1 MHEKI
6 LIVED
11 ELIVA
16 NDIRTVLEKNGYI
29 VCGIARS
36 VNRALE
42 IIDLEKPFLVLLDI
56 YLQGNL
62 TGMDLAVQ
70 LNGRNIPFVYL
81 SANCN
86 REVMEIAKKTQP
98 YGFVVKPFRE
108 NDLLVTL
115 DIARYRYEQNRQMA
129 LQGAGIAAK
138 TPPEKS
144 QKQNSAQF
152 LKQTDEARLPS
163 FEGIIGASPQMKK
176 IFAFIQQVAPHN
188 TSVLILGESG
198 TGKEGIA
205 NAIHSLS
212 PRRNN
217 ALVKVNC
224 SALPMHLIESELFGH
239 EKGSFTGAIEKR
251 IGKFEKAD
259 GGTIFLD
266 EIGDM
271 PVDVQVKLLRVLQ
284 EKEIERIG
292 SNNPIKVDV
301 RIIAAT
307 HKNLEKEITEGR
319 FRLDLFY
326 RLHVF
331 PILVPPLRERREDIL
346 LLVAHFIHYFNE
358 KTGKSIAGVSD
369 HLQQKLLNYAWPGNV
384 RELQST
390 LERSVILEQGSL
402 INDIQLLN
410 EDPAENRVPPSSVF
424 VKTINETERDHI
436 IDILKKCN
444 YKVAGP
450 GGAAELLNL
459 PPSTLSSKIKKF
471 GIKITPS
478 L

>member
-1 MHEKI
+1 MQEKI

-16 NDIRTVLEKNGYI
+16 GDIRSVLEKVGYR

-42 IIDLEKPFLVLLDI
+42 IIDSEKPFLVLLDI

-62 TGMDLAVQ
+62 TGMDLAIQ
-70 LNGRNIPFVYL
+70 LNERDIAFVYL

-86 REVMEIAKKTQP
+86 QEVMEIAKQTQP

-115 DIARYRYEQNRQMA
+115 DIARYRYQQNQQMKLQQDA
-129 LQGAGIAAK
+129 LSASKHFENSKKKNGSLVSKK
-138 TPPEKS
+138 TAVE
-144 QKQNSAQF
+144 
-152 LKQTDEARLPS
+152 TIPS
-163 FEGIIGASPQMKK
+163 FDGIIGASTEMQK
-176 IFAFIQQVAPHN
+176 IFEFIQQVAPHN

-205 NAIHSLS
+205 NAIHYHS
-212 PRRNN
+212 PRKNK

-224 SALPMHLIESELFGH
+224 SALPLHLIESELFGH

-271 PVDVQVKLLRVLQ
+271 PADVQVKLLRVLQ

-301 RIIAAT
+301 RVVAAT
-307 HKNLEKEITEGR
+307 NKNLEKEIAEGR

-331 PILVPPLRERREDIL
+331 PIMVPPLRERTEDIP
-346 LLVAHFIHYFNE
+346 LLVTHFINYFNE
-358 KTGKSIAGVSD
+358 KTEKSITGISD
-369 HLQQKLLNYAWPGNV
+369 YLKQKLLTYSWPGNV
-384 RELQST
+384 RELQNM

-402 INDIQLLN
+402 INDILLP
-410 EDPAENRVPPSSVF
+410 DENLAAQEVADTSAS
-424 VKTINETERDHI
+424 VKTIEEMERNHI
-436 IDILKKCN
+436 IAILKQCN

-450 GGAAELLNL
+450 GGAAEVLNL
-459 PPSTLSSKIKKF
+459 PPSTLSSKIKKL
-471 GIKITPS
+471 GIK
-478 L
+478 

>member
-16 NDIRTVLEKNGYI
+16 GDIRIVLEKAGYK

-42 IIDLEKPFLVLLDI
+42 IIDSEKPFLALLDI

-70 LNGRNIPFVYL
+70 LNERNIPFVYL

-86 REVMEIAKKTQP
+86 QEVMEIAKQTQP

-115 DIARYRYEQNRQMA
+115 DIARYRYQQNQQMK
-129 LQGAGIAAK
+129 LQEEGASAK
-138 TPPEKS
+138 KYFEKS
-144 QKQNSAQF
+144 PKQNTNQLS
-152 LKQTDEARLPS
+152 KQNDKENIPS
-163 FEGIIGASPQMKK
+163 FEKIIGASPQMQK
-176 IFAFIQQVAPHN
+176 IFEFIQQVAPHN

-205 NAIHSLS
+205 TAIHNRSS
-212 PRRNN
+212 RKNKP
-217 ALVKVNC
+217 LVKVNC
-224 SALPMHLIESELFGH
+224 SALPLHLIESELFGH
-239 EKGSFTGAIEKR
+239 EKGSFTGALEKR

-271 PVDVQVKLLRVLQ
+271 PPDVQVKLLRVLQ

-301 RIIAAT
+301 RIVAAT
-307 HKNLEKEITEGR
+307 NKNLEKEITEGR

-331 PILVPPLRERREDIL
+331 PIIVPPLRERRDDIPL
-346 LLVAHFIHYFNE
+346 LIVHFINYFNE
-358 KTGKSIAGVSD
+358 KTGKSVSGMSEYS
-369 HLQQKLLNYAWPGNV
+369 QQRLLNYSWPGNI
-384 RELQST
+384 RELQNV
-390 LERSVILEQGSL
+390 LERSIVLEGGDV
-402 INDIQLLN
+402 INDILL
-410 EDPAENRVPPSSVF
+410 PAEASTAHQAANGSSA
-424 VKTINETERDHI
+424 VKTIEEMQRDHI
-436 IDILKKCN
+436 IAILEQCN
-444 YKVAGP
+444 YRVAGP

-459 PPSTLSSKIKKF
+459 PPSTLSSKIKKL
-471 GIKITPS
+471 GIK
-478 L
+478 

>member
-16 NDIRTVLEKNGYI
+16 GDIRIVLEKAGYK

-42 IIDLEKPFLVLLDI
+42 IIDSEKPFLVLLDI
-56 YLQGNL
+56 YLQGHL
-62 TGMDLAVQ
+62 TGMDLAIQ
-70 LNGRNIPFVYL
+70 LNERDIPFVYL

-86 REVMEIAKKTQP
+86 QEVMEIAKQTQP

-115 DIARYRYEQNRQMA
+115 DIARYRYQQNQQMKLQQDA
-129 LQGAGIAAK
+129 LSAKKFFENSDKKNASGVVKKAAVKTIA
-138 TPPEKS
+138 
-144 QKQNSAQF
+144 
-152 LKQTDEARLPS
+152 S
-163 FEGIIGASPQMKK
+163 FDGIIGESPQMLK
-176 IFAFIQQVAPHN
+176 IFEFIQQVAPHN

-205 NAIHSLS
+205 NAIHNNS
-212 PRRNN
+212 PRKNK
-217 ALVKVNC
+217 AFVKVNC
-224 SALPMHLIESELFGH
+224 SALPLHLIESELFGH

-271 PVDVQVKLLRVLQ
+271 PADVQVKLLRVLQ

-301 RIIAAT
+301 RIVTAT
-307 HKNLEKEITEGR
+307 NKNLEEEIAQGR

-331 PILVPPLRERREDIL
+331 PIQVPPLRERREDIL
-346 LLVAHFIHYFNE
+346 LLVTYFIQYFNE
-358 KTGKSIAGVSD
+358 KTGKAITGISD
-369 HLQQKLLNYAWPGNV
+369 YLKQKLLAYSWPGNV
-384 RELQST
+384 RELQNM
-390 LERSVILEQGSL
+390 LERSVILGQGN
-402 INDIQLLN
+402 IIEDIKLP
-410 EDPAENRVPPSSVF
+410 DENLTAQRVADTVSA
-424 VKTINETERDHI
+424 VKTIEEMERNHI
-436 IDILKKCN
+436 VAILKQCN

-471 GIKITPS
+471 GIK
-478 L
+478 

>member
-16 NDIRTVLEKNGYI
+16 GDIRILLEKTGYK

-42 IIDLEKPFLVLLDI
+42 IIHSEKPFLVLLDI

-70 LNGRNIPFVYL
+70 LNERNIPFVYL

-86 REVMEIAKKTQP
+86 QEVMEIAKQTQP

-115 DIARYRYEQNRQMA
+115 DIARYRYERAQQMKVQQDA
-129 LQGAGIAAK
+129 LSAK
-138 TPPEKS
+138 K
-144 QKQNSAQF
+144 F
-152 LKQTDEARLPS
+152 LENHSNKDISPVTKKNKAEAIPS
-163 FEGIIGASPQMKK
+163 FEGIISESPQMQK
-176 IFAFIQQVAPHN
+176 IFEFIMQVAPHN

-205 NAIHSLS
+205 NAIHNRS
-212 PRRNN
+212 PRKHKP
-217 ALVKVNC
+217 LVKVNC
-224 SALPMHLIESELFGH
+224 SALPLHLIESELFGH
-239 EKGSFTGAIEKR
+239 EKGSFTGAMERR

-271 PVDVQVKLLRVLQ
+271 PSDVQVKLLRVLQ

-307 HKNLEKEITEGR
+307 NKNLEKEITEGR

-331 PILVPPLRERREDIL
+331 PIMVPPLRERKEDIPV
-346 LLVAHFIHYFNE
+346 LVAHFISYFNE
-358 KTGKSIAGVSD
+358 KTGKSIEGMSES
-369 HLQQKLLNYAWPGNV
+369 LQQKLFNYTWPGNV
-384 RELQST
+384 RELQNM
-390 LERSVILEQGSL
+390 LERSVILERGSL
-402 INDIQLLN
+402 INDIQLPDEHLA
-410 EDPAENRVPPSSVF
+410 DRQATTIPSSV
-424 VKTINETERDHI
+424 KTIEETERDHI
-436 IDILKKCN
+436 IAILKQCN

-450 GGAAELLNL
+450 GGAAELLNM
-459 PPSTLSSKIKKF
+459 PSSTLSSKIKKL
-471 GIKITPS
+471 GIK
-478 L
+478 

>member
-1 MHEKI
+1 MKEKI

-16 NDIRTVLEKNGYI
+16 GDIRCVLEKAGYK

-42 IIDLEKPFLVLLDI
+42 IIDSEKPFLVLLDI

-70 LNGRNIPFVYL
+70 LNERNIPFVYL

-86 REVMEIAKKTQP
+86 QEVMEIAKQTQP

-115 DIARYRYEQNRQMA
+115 DIARYRYQQNQQMKLQQEA
-129 LQGAGIAAK
+129 LSAK
-138 TPPEKS
+138 KYFE
-144 QKQNSAQF
+144 NSP
-152 LKQTDEARLPS
+152 KINGNGVIKKTTVQTIPS
-163 FEGIIGASPQMKK
+163 FDGIIGESPQMQK
-176 IFAFIQQVAPHN
+176 IFAFIQQVAPHD
-188 TSVLILGESG
+188 TSVLVLGESG

-205 NAIHSLS
+205 NAIHYNS
-212 PRRNN
+212 PRKSKSF
-217 ALVKVNC
+217 VKVNC
-224 SALPMHLIESELFGH
+224 SALPLHLIESELFGH

-271 PVDVQVKLLRVLQ
+271 PTDVQVKLLRVLQ

-292 SNNPIKVDV
+292 SNNPIKADV
-301 RIIAAT
+301 RVVAAT
-307 HKNLEKEITEGR
+307 NKNLEKEIAEGR

-331 PILVPPLRERREDIL
+331 PIIVPPLRERTEDIP
-346 LLVAHFIHYFNE
+346 LLVDHFINYFNE
-358 KTGKSIAGVSD
+358 KTGKSITGISD
-369 HLQQKLLNYAWPGNV
+369 SLKEKLLSYSWPGNV
-384 RELQST
+384 RELQNV
-390 LERSVILEQGSL
+390 LERSVILEHESL
-402 INDIQLLN
+402 IKDIQLPN
-410 EDPAENRVPPSSVF
+410 QNPIVYPTADMSIS
-424 VKTINETERDHI
+424 VKTIEETERNYI
-436 IDILKKCN
+436 IAILKQCN

-459 PPSTLSSKIKKF
+459 PPSTLSSKIKKL
-471 GIKITPS
+471 GIK
-478 L
+478 